1 MTTTQIAA
9 RKGLYRII
17 CSLPDEKAAR
27 VMGYI
32 KALEV
37 EENEPP
43 LTADEEEGLRIANAE
58 LAQGEGRSF
67 KETFKELW

>member
-1 MTTTQIAA
+1 MIRVTTTQI
-9 RKGLYRII
+9 
-17 CSLPDEKAAR
+17 DEKAAR